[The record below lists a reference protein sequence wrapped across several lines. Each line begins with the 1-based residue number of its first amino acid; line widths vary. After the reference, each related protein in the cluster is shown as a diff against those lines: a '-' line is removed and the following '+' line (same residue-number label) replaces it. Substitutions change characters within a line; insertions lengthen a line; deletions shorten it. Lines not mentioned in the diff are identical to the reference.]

1 MALTTLTAC
10 LIYPILICIY
20 ACKSRNKDWNKDEVF
35 MQRFGVFFDGMRSDN
50 DEVRLASILLTMA
63 FYVRRIVLSISLVF
77 MQNFFWGQ
85 IVL

>member
-1 MALTTLTAC
+1 M
-10 LIYPILICIY
+10 
-20 ACKSRNKDWNKDEVF
+20 F

-63 FYVRRIVLSISLVF
+63 FYVRRIVLSLSLVF
-77 MQNFFWGQ
+77 MQNFLWGQ